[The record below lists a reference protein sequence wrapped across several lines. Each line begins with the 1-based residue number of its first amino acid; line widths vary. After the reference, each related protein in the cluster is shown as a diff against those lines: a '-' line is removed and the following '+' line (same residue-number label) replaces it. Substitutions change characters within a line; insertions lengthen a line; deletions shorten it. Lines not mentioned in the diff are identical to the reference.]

1 MAGDIDAAT
10 EVELLQGIPPAAL
23 YRPDG
28 TRVDVH
34 VLYVWGVFG
43 VAQLVEGWFLT
54 PVVVGDKVG
63 LHPLVVM
70 VALLAGANLLGIW
83 GMLFAIPVAAT
94 LSVLLTAWLAHYR
107 KSSFYLG

>member
-34 VLYVWGVFG
+34 VLYAARAPIGELEEADLSDEEDLYDWYT
-43 VAQLVEGWFLT
+43 APAHLHLHLT
-54 PVVVGDKVG
+54 LD
-63 LHPLVVM
+63 
-70 VALLAGANLLGIW
+70 
-83 GMLFAIPVAAT
+83 
-94 LSVLLTAWLAHYR
+94 
-107 KSSFYLG
+107 